1 MQHLRRSYERAALN
15 REDLSTCPLEQFQRW
30 FQEVESIERPDWLE
44 INAMTLATL
53 DRSTGQVFA
62 RIVLLKSATP
72 TGFHFFTNYDSDKGR
87 QLAGHPLASLV
98 IYWPHLERQVRVQ
111 GSVSKTDRATSE
123 SYFQA
128 RPRNSQLSAA
138 ASQQSAPLI
147 DRKLLEEEVRRL
159 DELYK
164 DQPVPCPENWG
175 GFSLRPHEI
184 EFWQGRPDRMH
195 DRLVYRLSKQATNS
209 SWSIERLA
217 P

>member
-1 MQHLRRSYERAALN
+1 MQHLRRSYEKLALN
-15 REDLSTCPLEQFQRW
+15 IQDMALCPLEQFRKW
-30 FQEVESIERPDWLE
+30 FDEAQNTERPEWLE

-62 RIVLLKSATP
+62 RIVLLKSVTD
-72 TGFHFFTNYDSDKGR
+72 TGFTFFTNYDSHKGR
-87 QLAGHPLASLV
+87 QLADHPVASLV

-111 GSVSKTDRATSE
+111 GSVSRTDRATSE

-138 ASQQSAPLI
+138 ASQQSSPLA
-147 DRKLLEEEVRRL
+147 DRKLLEDEVQRL
-159 DELYK
+159 DLLYR
-164 DQPVPCPENWG
+164 DRPVPCPDNWG
-175 GFSLRPHEI
+175 GYSLRPHQV

-195 DRLVYRLSKQATNS
+195 DRLVYQTNPVIANS
-209 SWSIERLA
+209 SWTIERLS